1 MFSKPHILI
10 TGAEGFV
17 GRHLTAALLSSGASV
32 TQLVRRGS
40 ATAIQNKS
48 SIEIDLTDR
57 KRVADAFSSR
67 NPDFVVH
74 LAATKSRGNIG
85 CDFIDNY
92 DANAS
97 MVINV
102 IHACFNLSNFK
113 KLIFIGTCDEYG
125 PIPCPFV
132 ESHREAPSNAYGLGK
147 LAATQ
152 MLGTLSRSDGFPSI
166 ILRPSVIY
174 GPRQGTE
181 MFLSALIQSLVAGN
195 DFAMTAGEQYR
206 DFVYVDDVVDAII
219 RALNAHEAINGKV
232 FNIGSG
238 QSRRINDV
246 AVFVAK
252 QIGQNAIE
260 HIKFGA
266 IPYRPNEVMDYSVD
280 ITQARSVLGWQPK
293 TSLEAGLQETVK
305 YFKSVPVLDGKKVRF
320 C

>member
-1 MFSKPHILI
+1 MLSKPHVLI

-32 TQLVRRGS
+32 TQLVRPGS

-57 KRVADAFSSR
+57 KRVAAAFSSR

-74 LAATKSRGNIG
+74 LAATKARGNIG

-97 MVINV
+97 MAINV
-102 IHACFNLSNFK
+102 IHACFDLSSFK

-174 GPRQGTE
+174 GPRQGPE

-219 RALNAHEAINGKV
+219 RALNADEAINGEV
-232 FNIGSG
+232 FNIGAG
-238 QSRRINDV
+238 QSRRVNDV
-246 AVFVAK
+246 AVLVAK

-293 TSLEAGLQETVK
+293 TSLEVGLQETVK
-305 YFKSVPVLDGKKVRF
+305 YFQSVLDGKRVRF